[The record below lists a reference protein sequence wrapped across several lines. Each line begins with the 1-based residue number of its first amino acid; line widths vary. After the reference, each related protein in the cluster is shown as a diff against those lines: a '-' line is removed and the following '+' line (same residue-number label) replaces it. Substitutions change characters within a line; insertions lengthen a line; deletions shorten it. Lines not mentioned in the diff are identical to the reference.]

1 MHGRNAA
8 LITRYFPSY
17 RSPKEVYQDALLN
30 EIDEQT
36 VWLDLGCGK
45 RAVCDDDLNRD
56 LPRRARLA
64 VGGDPDPRLERHSS
78 IENLVRCSGTAL
90 PFRTGVFTLVT
101 AAMVVEHLKEPQHVF
116 HEIARVCRPDARFVV
131 FTPNVFNYAML
142 VARATPYRFH
152 LFCKRLTHFVARREW
167 KSFDADL
174 FPTWYR
180 ANRIGRLRRLLRQ
193 AGFVEQRLERLSF
206 PHSFGF
212 LKPFYIA
219 SLLFERAINRR
230 WLDVFKADIL
240 GVFRRIDGATS
251 G

>member
-1 MHGRNAA
+1 MQGRNAA
-8 LITRYFPSY
+8 LIRRYFPSY
-17 RSPKEVYQDALLN
+17 RSPKEIYQDVLLH
-30 EIDEQT
+30 EIDEHT

-56 LPRRARLA
+56 LPRRAHLA
-64 VGGDPDPRLERHSS
+64 VGCDPDPCLQRHSS

-90 PFRTGVFTLVT
+90 PFRTGSFTLVT
-101 AAMVVEHLKEPQHVF
+101 AAMVVEHLEEPRQVF
-116 HEIARVCRPDARFVV
+116 DEIARVCRPEARFVV
-131 FTPNVFNYAML
+131 FTPNVFNYGMVL
-142 VARATPYRFH
+142 ARNTPYRFH
-152 LFCKRLTHFVARREW
+152 LFCKRLTYYLARREW
-167 KSFDADL
+167 KKFDGDL

-180 ANRIGRLRRLLRQ
+180 ANRVGRLRRLLRQ

-206 PHSFGF
+206 PHTFGF
-212 LKPFYIA
+212 LKPFYVA

-230 WLDVFKADIL
+230 WLEVFKADLL